1 MKIAILGMGAYGI
14 ALAKVFYKNENDVV
28 IWTKFKEELESVEI
42 IRENRAVLPGVKIP
56 TKIKLTC
63 NMQKCVEN
71 ADIIVV
77 AIPMNAVRNVL
88 KDLHEFLDK
97 KQVVCLVTKGIEE
110 GSGEFVSNIAQEELE
125 GTNNICML
133 SGPSIASELA
143 DGSDIGL
150 NVASPS
156 NFAILT
162 VKVCL
167 ENENIVVI
175 PLNDMI
181 GIQVASAVKNVFAIF
196 CGYADAKG
204 YSDSL
209 KAALLSKLIKD
220 MRLLIKYFGGNDD
233 TLFEYAG
240 LGDMLLTCMSSKSRN
255 YTFGKML
262 GSGYKYD
269 NIFKKMNVTTV
280 EGISTLNILHK
291 MLVQKNVKVKSINTL
306 YDIIYNGYEINN
318 ILKDI

>member
-1 MKIAILGMGAYGI
+1 MES
-14 ALAKVFYKNENDVV
+14 KVLSIIIPVYNAEKYIPNLMEKFVV
-28 IWTKFKEELESVEI
+28 QDLSNVEI
-42 IRENRAVLPGVKIP
+42 I
-56 TKIKLTC
+56 
-63 NMQKCVEN
+63 
-71 ADIIVV
+71 
-77 AIPMNAVRNVL
+77 
-88 KDLHEFLDK
+88 
-97 KQVVCLVTKGIEE
+97 LVD
-110 GSGEFVSNIAQEELE
+110 
-125 GTNNICML
+125 
-133 SGPSIASELA
+133 
-143 DGSDIGL
+143 DGSKDNSLRICQEY
-150 NVASPS
+150 ADR
-156 NFAILT
+156 
-162 VKVCL
+162 
-167 ENENIVVI
+167 NENIVVI

-269 NIFKKMNVTTV
+269 NILKKMNVTTV

>member
-63 NMQKCVEN
+63 DMQKCVEN

-110 GSGEFVSNIAQEELE
+110 ESGEFVSNIAQEELE

-220 MRLLIKYFGGNDD
+220 MRLLIKYFGG
-233 TLFEYAG
+233 
-240 LGDMLLTCMSSKSRN
+240 
-255 YTFGKML
+255 
-262 GSGYKYD
+262 SGYKYD
-269 NIFKKMNVTTV
+269 NILKKMNVTTV